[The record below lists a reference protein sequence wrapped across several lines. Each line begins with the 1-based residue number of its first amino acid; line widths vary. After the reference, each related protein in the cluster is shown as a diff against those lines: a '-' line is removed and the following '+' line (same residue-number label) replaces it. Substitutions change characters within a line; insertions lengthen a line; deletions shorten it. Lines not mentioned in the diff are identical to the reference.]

1 MLLKA
6 TYPRAAALLQ
16 DYLDDLPQGGLFV
29 PTTRALV
36 EGQDVVVSVRFGRRS
51 SPVLLRGLVAWRR
64 TGKHST
70 KTRAGVGVSFVETER
85 TKRDYI
91 LACARGEGPLESG
104 RKHQRLPVDLPV
116 QWQVPGTRGEQI
128 GVMRDIGKGGA
139 FVSTAVP
146 LRHAHGVDVV
156 LLVAPPGAEVATP
169 VSARVAWV
177 KPQADHVGAGTTISA
192 HGFGVAWKVRDTGGG
207 RRIRELVRRMEALA
221 QGQPQEPSADQ
232 LTSSP

>member
-6 TYPRAAALLQ
+6 TYPRAASLLE
-16 DYLDDLPQGGLFV
+16 DYLKDLVHGGLFV

-51 SPVLLRGLVAWRR
+51 SPVLLRGVVAWRR

-70 KTRAGVGVSFVETER
+70 KTRAGVGVAFLEGEQA
-85 TKRDYI
+85 KRDYI
-91 LACARGEGPLESG
+91 LGCAQGAGPMESG
-104 RKHQRLPVDLPV
+104 RKHQRLPIDLPV
-116 QWQVPGTRGEQI
+116 QWQVPGSREEQI

-139 FVSTAVP
+139 FVSSSTL
-146 LRHAHGVDVV
+146 LRNGLDVV
-156 LLVAPPGAEVATP
+156 LLVAPPGAEVPTP

-177 KPQADHVGAGTTISA
+177 KQTANDTPLNPAS

-221 QGQPQEPSADQ
+221 HGQPAEALLAAQ